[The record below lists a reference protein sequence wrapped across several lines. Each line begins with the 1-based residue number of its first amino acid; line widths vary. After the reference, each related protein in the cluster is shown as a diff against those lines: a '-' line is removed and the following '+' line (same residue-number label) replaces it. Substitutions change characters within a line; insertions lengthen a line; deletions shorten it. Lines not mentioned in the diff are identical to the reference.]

1 MHMCICAIY
10 IYVYIYVHALSQD
23 FYCPNRCCGF
33 ELSRFLHMSLPVV
46 VPPLPAGYGGHIA
59 SYAETVSTH
68 WFLYEHIAHMPL
80 RKPAFAQ
87 FHSTEGCYKIGIHGR
102 HTVVTFTHRI
112 NFVSRQGAFGQG
124 DWECSGF
131 HGDGNISPNG
141 TPIWAHFSFAGD
153 EAHRLNRPL
162 RQLTFTPLT
171 STGVFLAR
179 ERQHGAW
186 AILTRLREQ
195 DIPITCCTPVLLK
208 FLRHTATSCAYT
220 PTTTVRTTVIGYLPR
235 GCRRKTREEFVRSF
249 ANPRLCE

>member
-46 VPPLPAGYGGHIA
+46 VPPLPAGYEGHIA
-59 SYAETVSTH
+59 RYAETVSTH

-80 RKPAFAQ
+80 RKPAFVQ

-195 DIPITCCTPVLLK
+195 DIPINVLY
-208 FLRHTATSCAYT
+208 A
-220 PTTTVRTTVIGYLPR
+220 
-235 GCRRKTREEFVRSF
+235 RSF
-249 ANPRLCE
+249 EVPTAYRHVMCLHADNDGPDDGDWILAERV